1 MFLKSHVELAVDFDA
16 VRAAMLRGPAVWLD
30 GLAQLAERDRA
41 QLLAACR
48 LEGGGPC
55 HPRLD
60 VGQPISTDRVVSLPL
75 RLQAAEPPAALCA
88 LEGSLDAAWL
98 GAGRTHL
105 AFQAQ
110 YPAHAGL
117 ALPPVDRALLHR
129 VAETVASRFL
139 RTVGRRLAE
148 GCGVDQSSATSA
160 VSSPVGESKCRTS
173 L

>member
-1 MFLKSHVELAVDFDA
+1 
-16 VRAAMLRGPAVWLD
+16 
-30 GLAQLAERDRA
+30 
-41 QLLAACR
+41 
-48 LEGGGPC
+48 
-55 HPRLD
+55 

-173 L
+173 P